1 MGTFLGFD
9 PGGIGAFGWAILAG
23 EQLPLCLVGRGIADH
38 AQGAFNAAMKS
49 ADKSSIKAVGIDAPL
64 YWSAEGDR
72 RADQIVRKAITKLG
86 SSGGTVNA
94 VNSLQGAC
102 LVQGMLIALMCRE
115 ALAPG
120 TPISEAHPKA
130 LLWLLGEANAEHHPK
145 EIKMSVLKKYVVG
158 NGIEDASEHERDA
171 TLGAVTAFA
180 AIAQLPGWEDLYQ
193 VEAEKASTKTL
204 FVPPPMY
211 WMPLNTLRKN

>member
-1 MGTFLGFD
+1 
-9 PGGIGAFGWAILAG
+9 
-23 EQLPLCLVGRGIADH
+23 
-38 AQGAFNAAMKS
+38 
-49 ADKSSIKAVGIDAPL
+49 
-64 YWSAEGDR
+64 
-72 RADQIVRKAITKLG
+72 
-86 SSGGTVNA
+86 
-94 VNSLQGAC
+94 
-102 LVQGMLIALMCRE
+102 
-115 ALAPG
+115 
-120 TPISEAHPKA
+120 
-130 LLWLLGEANAEHHPK
+130 
-145 EIKMSVLKKYVVG
+145 MSVLKKYVVG